1 MAIPPITYAFVAA
14 LAFSG
19 LNASVGY
26 LTIIMDIP
34 VVQVILIRSVSREP
48 PFQELLITIQSF
60 DFILVIS
67 YVMINQVEDAP
78 LGRPAVRK
86 YMLVAG
92 MGVAI
97 SVMTGYYSMSYLTLS
112 EFTTMRCFDPFATAL
127 LCRIFLQERFTKTQL
142 YCCRKSS

>member
-1 MAIPPITYAFVAA
+1 MVIPPITYAFVAA

-78 LGRPAVRK
+78 LGRSAVQK

-127 LCRIFLQERFTKTQL
+127 LCRLSLNERFTKTQL
-142 YCCRKSS
+142 YCCCKSS

>member
-1 MAIPPITYAFVAA
+1 
-14 LAFSG
+14 
-19 LNASVGY
+19 
-26 LTIIMDIP
+26 MDIP

-127 LCRIFLQERFTKTQL
+127 LCRLFLKERFTKTQL
-142 YCCRKSS
+142 YCCCQSSGISNQ